1 MAIRASLLTTFLLLV
16 AIQALSQ
23 TITHLTQGGRFRQAA
38 DREKE
43 IAQIYLQE
51 QHDLRRAC
59 DSFQRAGEWYA
70 QEDAAAYV
78 VCPSI
83 FLDAFIVTGLLQYC
97 QRLLQR
103 RGGPSC

>member
-1 MAIRASLLTTFLLLV
+1 LLRFPFPSV

-23 TITHLTQGGRFRQAA
+23 TIVHLTQAGRFRQAA

-51 QHDLRRAC
+51 QNDLRHAC
-59 DSFQRAGEWYA
+59 ESFERAGDWYA

-78 VCPSI
+78 
-83 FLDAFIVTGLLQYC
+83 AFFNAALLRNFTNTYTSQYC
-97 QRLLQR
+97 
-103 RGGPSC
+103 